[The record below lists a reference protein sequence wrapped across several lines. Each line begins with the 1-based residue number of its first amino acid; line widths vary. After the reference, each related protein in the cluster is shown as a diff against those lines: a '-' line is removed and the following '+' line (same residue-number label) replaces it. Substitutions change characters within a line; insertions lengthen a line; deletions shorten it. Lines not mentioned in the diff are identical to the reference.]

1 MFLEN
6 HALVE
11 ASIEH
16 VIRCIEEVDVPESVF
31 CVGGKPVH
39 LQKRIL
45 VGNSI
50 KLLSN
55 GNQLLIIVETPYQH
69 ETEICACQK

>member
-11 ASIEH
+11 VLVEH
-16 VIRCIEEVDVPESVF
+16 VISFIEEVDVPESVF

-39 LQKRIL
+39 LQKR
-45 VGNSI
+45 VPVRDCI
-50 KLLSN
+50 KLLYN
-55 GNQLLIIVETPYQH
+55 GHQLLIIAETPYQH